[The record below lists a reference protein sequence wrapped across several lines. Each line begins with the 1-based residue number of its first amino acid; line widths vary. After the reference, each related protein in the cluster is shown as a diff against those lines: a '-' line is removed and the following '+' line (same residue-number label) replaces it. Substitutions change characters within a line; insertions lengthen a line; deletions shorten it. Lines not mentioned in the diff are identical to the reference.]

1 MTNYTLHPADSDL
14 SLNASFRSWANSVW
28 AANRTGPFSIATGN
42 AAAWLPY
49 PVVSSRSAEV
59 ARNLSSQNHAAYQPA
74 DTDATVVA
82 GYRAQMAAYA
92 AALRSNG
99 TAFYN
104 SVFTGGPNSG
114 ILVMLH
120 PLSRGTVN
128 IDPARPAGEPLVDYR
143 ALSNPLDAAIMA
155 DLIRFN
161 RRVFNTTANRGFA
174 PSEVQPG
181 DSVASEDDLKAYLA
195 QTLSPSEFHPVGT
208 CAMLPRELGGVVD
221 ESLRVYGV
229 KHLRIVDGSIMP
241 TLPGANTCQ
250 TVYAVAEKVSICGG
264 RPWHSELT

>member
-1 MTNYTLHPADSDL
+1 M
-14 SLNASFRSWANSVW
+14 
-28 AANRTGPFSIATGN
+28 
-42 AAAWLPY
+42 
-49 PVVSSRSAEV
+49 

-143 ALSNPLDAAIMA
+143 ALSKPA
-155 DLIRFN
+155 
-161 RRVFNTTANRGFA
+161 G
-174 PSEVQPG
+174 
-181 DSVASEDDLKAYLA
+181 
-195 QTLSPSEFHPVGT
+195 
-208 CAMLPRELGGVVD
+208 
-221 ESLRVYGV
+221 
-229 KHLRIVDGSIMP
+229 
-241 TLPGANTCQ
+241 
-250 TVYAVAEKVSICGG
+250 CGYHG
-264 RPWHSELT
+264 RPDPLQTAASSTRRPTGALRRRKCSPATPWLARTT